1 MSPQTAPS
9 LPEAVWE
16 KGGMGGRALGA
27 QAKPVLEQ
35 GEGHKE
41 ALFPEQ

>member
-9 LPEAVWE
+9 LPGSCLGE
-16 KGGMGGRALGA
+16 GGMGGGALGA

-35 GEGHKE
+35 GEGHKRD
-41 ALFPEQ
+41 FIS